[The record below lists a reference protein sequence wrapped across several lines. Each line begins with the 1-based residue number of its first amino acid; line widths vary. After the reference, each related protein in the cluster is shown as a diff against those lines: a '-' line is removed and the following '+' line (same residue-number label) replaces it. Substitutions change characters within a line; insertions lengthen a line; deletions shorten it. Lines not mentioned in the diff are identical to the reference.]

1 MFIIQDTGS
10 ACLLSLYVYTT
21 ISMTKTQYDFYQNA
35 TGKTCGSWHRLPRRY
50 RRQLRRDEI
59 HAQLTNE
66 DGIVVAGRIGK
77 FYGLSSGANVIKLFY
92 GRNF

>member
-1 MFIIQDTGS
+1 
-10 ACLLSLYVYTT
+10 
-21 ISMTKTQYDFYQNA
+21 MTKTHYDFYQNA

-77 FYGLSSGANVIKLFY
+77 FYGLSSGANVIKLFMAVISE
-92 GRNF
+92 FS